1 MIWFKSWRGNQ
12 FKKQFH
18 FQSKSVKKAEFG
30 PQLTLIPQCSS
41 CDSSVPL
48 STGTLG
54 LSRRAAPS
62 KARQAVEEVVVV
74 AHLHQH
80 HVLTRVELGLPQQ
93 EESCIELLKIFLQ
106 LDSCIPLDLLLPQAH
121 LQLLL
126 HVLDVLGCF
135 SSLKLVM
142 KALDSQVLS
151 RQLQV
156 HCRHLKCK
164 RRTPLFDRSHSHLI
178 LCSLD
183 KTDLMFSHILQALHL
198 CLCQIQQL
206 LRSPELWIPF
216 NPGQPTS
223 ALSGAPGCLT

>member
-1 MIWFKSWRGNQ
+1 M
-12 FKKQFH
+12 
-18 FQSKSVKKAEFG
+18 
-30 PQLTLIPQCSS
+30 
-41 CDSSVPL
+41 
-48 STGTLG
+48 
-54 LSRRAAPS
+54 
-62 KARQAVEEVVVV
+62 VVV

-106 LDSCIPLDLLLPQAH
+106 LDSCIPLDLLLPQTH

-142 KALDSQVLS
+142 KALDCQILF
-151 RQLQV
+151 RQLQA
-156 HCRHLKCK
+156 HRRHLKFK
-164 RRTPLFDRSHSHLI
+164 TRTPPFINRSHSHLI
-178 LCSLD
+178 FCSLD
-183 KTDLMFSHILQALHL
+183 KANLVLSHVLQALHL